1 MGERGNDRSRT
12 ATGPRTIRGNR
23 SGEQAAS
30 TEADPA
36 TTDEDRDR
44 IAALEARLDRLEA
57 ASDDRTTDS
66 RDDRVDDLAEEVA
79 ALRETTDRLEST
91 LSDAVA
97 ELDAIQQS
105 EYGAIDEKRERQF
118 ETAVKSMVAFHQ
130 LATEVLDVQVEN
142 YEPAAGHADAERVEA
157 TRERIADALGVG
169 QAADTGDRLE
179 MDDEAEWPDPEEA
192 AGGGRVFGGDDGT
205 LDTTQTLAS
214 SAAESDEPASNVSE
228 SDAPE
233 TGVYPPIGG
242 NNGSASADEPGSSD
256 ADESVSTAEDGAGPA
271 DEDDVAEVGALP
283 ESVQPDIGHTNPWRL
298 TGVEPATARDVRAA
312 IQSSRSSSDEP
323 TAWPPEGDAFARIV
337 DDSSSRHTT
346 ESSPARGAE
355 TATVVDERSSP
366 TDDDD

>member
-1 MGERGNDRSRT
+1 MGERGNDGGRT
-12 ATGPRTIRGNR
+12 GRNPQPIRGGHA
-23 SGEQAAS
+23 GEQAAS
-30 TEADPA
+30 TEADAA

-57 ASDDRTTDS
+57 ANDERAAGS
-66 RDDRVDDLAEEVA
+66 RDDRVSDLAEEVA

-97 ELDAIQQS
+97 ELDAIREA

-130 LATEVLDVQVEN
+130 LATEVLDVRVEN
-142 YEPAAGHADAERVEA
+142 YEPAAGHADAAQVEA
-157 TRERIADALGVG
+157 TRNRIADALGVG
-169 QAADTGDRLE
+169 QQSGAADRLE
-179 MDDEAEWPDPEEA
+179 LDDETDWPDPEEA
-192 AGGGRVFGGDDGT
+192 DRGGRVFGGDDGT

-256 ADESVSTAEDGAGPA
+256 PDESVSTAEDGAGPA